1 MIRKFLFTIYL
12 FLALPS
18 LSQSGPMVEKIIDF
32 ETNEAVFIVTQE
44 FMLHM
49 KSGDTVLVEWNIHP
63 ERTGFIIDDFV
74 LIFPEGFEG
83 NLRKSILTFYL
94 EDGQQIPLPASYFM
108 EELPALFFTLSPT
121 QKRTISC
128 SPLKTITLSS
138 SKQTYHFFDL
148 SGRNKHFMQQLFEE
162 EQNTIYSPVNWLN
175 PYYYDE

>member
-49 KSGDTVLVEWNIHP
+49 KSGDTVFVEWNIHP

-108 EELPALFFTLSPT
+108 E
-121 QKRTISC
+121 
-128 SPLKTITLSS
+128 
-138 SKQTYHFFDL
+138 
-148 SGRNKHFMQQLFEE
+148 
-162 EQNTIYSPVNWLN
+162 
-175 PYYYDE
+175 